1 MAQYGRPNSVVTVST
16 WYESAGSSQTNI
28 YTAIDETTRS
38 DTDYIYSTPDGT
50 TTTACKI
57 GLSSLNEPSVNTGH
71 ILRYTYLRSKT
82 NKDITMVARLIDST
96 YGTIAIWTHTNP
108 GDTFSLAE
116 QTLTETQAGNISNY
130 TTLAIE
136 FEVTVAAIGGGNIQV
151 SWAEFQ
157 IPDGETHNIV
167 SNVIANA

>member
-1 MAQYGRPNSVVTVST
+1 MAQYGRPNGVTTVST
-16 WYESAGSSQTNI
+16 WYESGGSSQTNI

-38 DTDYIYSTPDGT
+38 DTDYIYSTPDGS

-57 GLSSLNEPSVNTGH
+57 GLSYLYEPSVNTGH
-71 ILRYTYLRSKT
+71 IFRYTYLRSKT
-82 NKDITMVARLIDST
+82 NKDATLAVRLIDSS
-96 YGTIAIWTHTNP
+96 YGTIASWVNANP
-108 GDTFSLAE
+108 GGTFSLAE
-116 QTLTETQAGNISNY
+116 QTLTETQAGNISDY

-136 FEVTVAAIGGGNIQV
+136 FQVIVATPGGGHIEV

-157 IPDGETHNIV
+157 IPDGVIHNVV